1 MDNLGVGEAPEE
13 EITRSTSVE
22 EQRKLIEVG

>member
-1 MDNLGVGEAPEE
+1 MDNLGVGEDPEE

-22 EQRKLIEVG
+22 KQRKLIEVG